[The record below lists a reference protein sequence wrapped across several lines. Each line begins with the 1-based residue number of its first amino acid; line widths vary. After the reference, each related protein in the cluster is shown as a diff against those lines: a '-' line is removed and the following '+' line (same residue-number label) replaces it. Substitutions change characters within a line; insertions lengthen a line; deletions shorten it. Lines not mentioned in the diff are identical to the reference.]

1 MLAKKLLN
9 IRLSYIYPALFVIF
23 LVILTKITPSK
34 LSTGQLALYSV
45 NTFLFAFYFSPILSA
60 QKARVEGLNQAIRH
74 DVMSILDILAQSH
87 LLSNT
92 HRHELK
98 LRLKIY
104 IDSINHDLRVS
115 ADNLYYDE
123 LLRFTK
129 QEKFKDDSVMDSIYT
144 KVAKTQEDRDN
155 MQSLYISNVFS
166 HEWLVVLV
174 LFGVTLFFVMQTNY
188 NGVFLF
194 RVLLAILCTG
204 LSLMLIIL
212 VKYATLTHKQA
223 KRIWQPVD
231 ALIVNHFEDV
241 DSNEIA
247 RLRKS
252 IDSEEF

>member
-1 MLAKKLLN
+1 MVAKKLLN
-9 IRLSYIYPALFVIF
+9 IRLSYIYPALLVIF
-23 LVILTKITPSK
+23 MVILTKITPSK
-34 LSTGQLALYSV
+34 LTTGQLALYSV
-45 NTFLFAFYFSPILSA
+45 NTFIFAFYFSPILTA

-104 IDSINHDLRVS
+104 VDSINHNPKVS
-115 ADNLYYDE
+115 ADNSYYDE
-123 LLRFTK
+123 LLRYTK
-129 QEKFKDDSVMDSIYT
+129 QEKFKDDSVMDAIYSS
-144 KVAKTQEDRDN
+144 VSKTQEDRDS
-155 MQSLYISNVFS
+155 MQSLYMNNVFS

-188 NGVFLF
+188 NGLLMF

-204 LSLMLIIL
+204 LTLMLIIL
-212 VKYATLTHKQA
+212 IKYATLTHKQA

-231 ALIVNHFEDV
+231 TLIENHFEDV

-252 IDSEEF
+252 IDSEEL